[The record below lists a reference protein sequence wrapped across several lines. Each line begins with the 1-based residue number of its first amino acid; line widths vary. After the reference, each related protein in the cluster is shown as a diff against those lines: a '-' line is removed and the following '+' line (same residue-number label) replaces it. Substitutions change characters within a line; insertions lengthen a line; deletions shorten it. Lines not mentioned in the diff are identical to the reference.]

1 MKTMKIK
8 PNLKQ
13 ITKYSEE
20 EKYAL
25 FVEGK
30 NKVPSPVKNKKA
42 YIREKIHLLRLI
54 FIMNF
59 EYK

>member
-25 FVEGK
+25 FVKGK

-42 YIREKIHLLRLI
+42 YKRHEKHK
-54 FIMNF
+54 NNN
-59 EYK
+59 Y

>member
-13 ITKYSEE
+13 ITKHSEE

-42 YIREKIHLLRLI
+42 YKRHEKHK
-54 FIMNF
+54 NNN
-59 EYK
+59 Y

>member
-1 MKTMKIK
+1 MKIK

-13 ITKYSEE
+13 VTKYTAE

-30 NKVPSPVKNKKA
+30 NRVPSPVKNKKA
-42 YIREKIHLLRLI
+42 YKRHEKHKS
-54 FIMNF
+54 NN
-59 EYK
+59 Y

>member
-13 ITKYSEE
+13 INKYSEE

-42 YIREKIHLLRLI
+42 YKRHEKHK
-54 FIMNF
+54 NNN
-59 EYK
+59 Y